1 LAREFN
7 ILSHHVTQPPG
18 MDQNGSFSG
27 ENWVFMADA
36 SALTPADQEL
46 LCRLLVKTA
55 PPAPLIAINA
65 SGKATSPLLRR
76 ASAVAPSS
84 GEIPRQFVYTV
95 LNWHRR
101 HIPRS
106 ASPQPPAY
114 RESTILVADDND
126 MNRRV
131 IAQMLRLDGYAVLE
145 ANSGDDA

>member
-1 LAREFN
+1 FPATGTWLGDAGWPDIKIDAYGLDPAACNDLAREFN

-18 MDQNGSFSG
+18 TDQNGRFSG

-55 PPAPLIAINA
+55 PPAPLLAINA

-84 GEIPRQFVYTV
+84 GEISRQFVYTV

-106 ASPQPPAY
+106 ASPQ
-114 RESTILVADDND
+114 
-126 MNRRV
+126 
-131 IAQMLRLDGYAVLE
+131 
-145 ANSGDDA
+145 